1 MIVEWDCEQLSE
13 KWFQLRLGN
22 PGASSFDKIVT
33 TAGEP
38 SKQATEYLYQLA
50 GEHVAKQAEVSFAT
64 PWMERGT
71 QLEGEARKLYELVTG
86 EEVKQCGLVY
96 LDERRDR
103 HASPDGMMENKGLE
117 IKCPKVNT
125 HVGYLLSGK
134 LPTAYFQQVQGGM
147 YVTGFREWDFISY
160 YPGLPM
166 FKITAVRDEPFI
178 EKLHYELEVFCYK
191 LS

>member
-1 MIVEWDCEQLSE
+1 
-13 KWFQLRLGN
+13 
-22 PGASSFDKIVT
+22 VT

-50 GEHVAKQAEVSFAT
+50 GEFVAKQAEVSFST

-71 QLEGEARKLYELVTG
+71 QLESEARKLYELVTG

-96 LDERRDR
+96 LDHRRDR

-147 YVTGFREWDFISY
+147 YITGFPEWSFISY
-160 YPGLPM
+160 FPGLPM
-166 FKITAVRDEPFI
+166 FKITVERNEAFI
-178 EKLHYELEVFCYK
+178 EKLHNALEEFCGK
-191 LS
+191 LSETINKLRAMQ